1 MKTVITELTD
11 DEKEIDEEAK
21 EEDNEPD
28 EEAQVIT
35 QSKPMQKRNLSLQLD
50 IDDDDDEP
58 TKQASEPEEEKTD
71 SNENNDNNQTN
82 LQDAQNE
89 SQPEG
94 TSESTDKKLPEII
107 EPAKEIEKVVP
118 ATEEKTAIIDTIEP
132 TEISPNDQSAV
143 EAQNQQ

>member
-58 TKQASEPEEEKTD
+58 IKQASEPEEEKTD

-89 SQPEG
+89 SQPE
-94 TSESTDKKLPEII
+94 STDKKVPEII

-118 ATEEKTAIIDTIEP
+118 ATDEKTAIIDTIEP
-132 TEISPNDQSAV
+132 TEISPNDQSAA